1 MPMMS
6 TRVLVCGVLLVGSG
20 CADKYEMVTAALM
33 TDPESTGLTT
43 GSSTGEATTPTPT
56 SGDPSGDPTGDP
68 GGATDADPTEATTA
82 APVTCDTP
90 EGCTD
95 QGEGDVGPLTL
106 PFFRGMVCVSD
117 EIQPGDKL
125 AVSISACVHPCLEVS
140 GYKFK
145 SLFRGAD
152 VGVEMALAY
161 YYPEV
166 TGTACPPDV
175 FGEFTADACVYTTPK
190 TLGIGPVINNGDPYA
205 GGGTFIVP
213 FLTNDDVAGFAA
225 GGDDAA
231 TVWTRIESH
240 MQASDRS
247 FPVSFDASNAAAPAE
262 CGEGVAGCTCR
273 AIGL

>member
-56 SGDPSGDPTGDP
+56 DSGDPSGDPT

-117 EIQPGDKL
+117 EIRPGDKL

-205 GGGTFIVP
+205 GGGTFTVP

-225 GGDDAA
+225 GDDDAA

-247 FPVSFDASNAAAPAE
+247 FPVTFDASNAAAPAE